1 MQTVNVVLH
10 RHFDFSAFGGLFLRH
25 KKSRN
30 VETIYFGKIGYF
42 GHKTLETRRKLLK
55 TFKIQKIFVE
65 NFGGIKYY

>member
-1 MQTVNVVLH
+1 MDK
-10 RHFDFSAFGGLFLRH
+10 RKEG
-25 KKSRN
+25 N